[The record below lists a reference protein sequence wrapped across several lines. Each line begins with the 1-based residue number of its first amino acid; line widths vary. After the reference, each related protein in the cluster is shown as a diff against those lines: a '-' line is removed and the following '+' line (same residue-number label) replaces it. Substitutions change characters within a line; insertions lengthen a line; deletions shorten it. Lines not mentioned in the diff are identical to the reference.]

1 MKKWIFI
8 VFCFILGFII
18 HIFYIGY
25 TNELLFNK
33 FIKNS
38 NPDYTITDI
47 YFKKGFLTSKGSFT
61 LNHSH
66 TQLSTKINLKF
77 NNYFF
82 LNKIIKGNFT
92 NPFDFLDEV
101 LKNNKLGTFTLKLH
115 DNNSKIFLNIK
126 DINLSN
132 EGGDTII
139 NGGYIEALMN
149 KNLEIKNIKIH
160 FDMINFSQFYTKFV
174 LQNLNYE
181 QFFNNPVQFY
191 ELNLFSNSQQEI
203 NFNYLMLDNNKIN
216 SFYSKN
222 QVNFNEEN
230 STINLNI
237 QGKSNEIDIDLK
249 SLLGQNL
256 NFDKTKFNI
265 TINKFLYSNFNISH
279 FIQKNLDLEI
289 QNLILEKNKQNISLQ
304 GNLNIN
310 NSYQAK
316 LQVISS
322 DEPDEIFPWTK
333 DYGGL
338 NQYFLKENNNFFLNL
353 SYDNLANPQLKI
365 NGSEF
370 SNMDLN

>member
-181 QFFNNPVQFY
+181 QFFNYPVQFY

-289 QNLILEKNKQNISLQ
+289 QNLVLEKNKQNISLQ

>member
-265 TINKFLYSNFNISH
+265 TISKFLYSNFNISH

-289 QNLILEKNKQNISLQ
+289 QNLVLEKNKQNISLQ

>member
-139 NGGYIEALMN
+139 NGGYIEALIN

-191 ELNLFSNSQQEI
+191 ELNLFSDSQQQI
-203 NFNYLMLDNNKIN
+203 NFDYLVLDNNKIN

-230 STINLNI
+230 SVVNLNI
-237 QGKSNEIDIDLK
+237 QGESNEIDIDLK

-265 TINKFLYSNFNISH
+265 TINKFLNSNFNISH
-279 FIQKNLDLEI
+279 FIQKNLDLKI

-316 LQVISS
+316 LQVISL

-353 SYDNLANPQLKI
+353 SYDSLANPQLKI

>member
-160 FDMINFSQFYTKFV
+160 FDMINFSKFYTKFV

-191 ELNLFSNSQQEI
+191 ELNLFSDSQQEI
-203 NFNYLMLDNNKIN
+203 NFDYLVLDNNKIN

-265 TINKFLYSNFNISH
+265 TINKFLNSNFNISH
-279 FIQKNLDLEI
+279 FIQKNLDLKI

-353 SYDNLANPQLKI
+353 SYDSLANPQLKI

>member
-115 DNNSKIFLNIK
+115 DNNSKIFLSIK

-289 QNLILEKNKQNISLQ
+289 QNLVLEKNKQNISLQ

>member
-25 TNELLFNK
+25 TNEFLFNK

-191 ELNLFSNSQQEI
+191 ELNLFNDSQQEI
-203 NFNYLMLDNNKIN
+203 NFDYLILDNNKIN

-230 STINLNI
+230 SVVNLNI
-237 QGKSNEIDIDLK
+237 QGKSNEINIDLK

-265 TINKFLYSNFNISH
+265 TINKFLNSNFNISH

-353 SYDNLANPQLKI
+353 SYDSLANPQLKI

>member
-38 NPDYTITDI
+38 NPDYTITNI

-289 QNLILEKNKQNISLQ
+289 QNLVLEKNKQNISLQ

>member
-1 MKKWIFI
+1 MKKSIFI
-8 VFCFILGFII
+8 VFCFILGFIT

-33 FIKNS
+33 FIKNC

-139 NGGYIEALMN
+139 NGGYIEALIN

-160 FDMINFSQFYTKFV
+160 FDMIDFSQFYTKFV

-191 ELNLFSNSQQEI
+191 ELNLFSDSQQEI
-203 NFNYLMLDNNKIN
+203 NFDYLVLDNNKIN

-230 STINLNI
+230 STVNLNI

-265 TINKFLYSNFNISH
+265 TINKFLNSNFNISY
-279 FIQKNLDLEI
+279 FIQKNLDLKI

-353 SYDNLANPQLKI
+353 SYDSLANPQLKI

>member
-132 EGGDTII
+132 EGGNTII

-289 QNLILEKNKQNISLQ
+289 QNLVLEKNKQNISLQ

>member
-191 ELNLFSNSQQEI
+191 ELNLFSNSQQQI

-289 QNLILEKNKQNISLQ
+289 QNLVLEKNKQNISLQ

-365 NGSEF
+365 NGSKF

>member
-1 MKKWIFI
+1 MKKSIFI
-8 VFCFILGFII
+8 VFCFILGFIT

-33 FIKNS
+33 FIKNC

-139 NGGYIEALMN
+139 NGGYIEALIN

-160 FDMINFSQFYTKFV
+160 FDMIDFSQFYTKFV

-191 ELNLFSNSQQEI
+191 ELNLFSDSQQEI
-203 NFNYLMLDNNKIN
+203 NFDYLVLDNNKIN

-222 QVNFNEEN
+222 QINFNEEN
-230 STINLNI
+230 STVNLNI

-265 TINKFLYSNFNISH
+265 TINKFLNSNFNISY
-279 FIQKNLDLEI
+279 FIQKNLDLKI

-353 SYDNLANPQLKI
+353 SYDSLANPQLKI

>member
-139 NGGYIEALMN
+139 NGGYIEVLMN
-149 KNLEIKNIKIH
+149 KNLEIKNMKIH

-191 ELNLFSNSQQEI
+191 ELNLFSDSQQEI
-203 NFNYLMLDNNKIN
+203 NFDYLVLDNNKIN

-230 STINLNI
+230 SVVNLNI
-237 QGKSNEIDIDLK
+237 QGKSNEINIDLK

-265 TINKFLYSNFNISH
+265 TINKFFNSNFNISH
-279 FIQKNLDLEI
+279 FIQKNLDLKI

-353 SYDNLANPQLKI
+353 SYDSLANPQLKI

>member
-160 FDMINFSQFYTKFV
+160 FDMINFSQFYTNFV

-191 ELNLFSNSQQEI
+191 ELNLFSNSQQQI

-289 QNLILEKNKQNISLQ
+289 QNLVLEKNKQNISLQ

>member
-139 NGGYIEALMN
+139 KGGYIKALMN

-191 ELNLFSNSQQEI
+191 ELNLFNDSQQEI
-203 NFNYLMLDNNKIN
+203 NFDYLILDNNKIN

-230 STINLNI
+230 SVVNLNI
-237 QGKSNEIDIDLK
+237 QGKSNEINIDLK

-256 NFDKTKFNI
+256 NFNKTKFNI
-265 TINKFLYSNFNISH
+265 TINKFLNSNFNIPH
-279 FIQKNLDLEI
+279 FIQKNLDLTI

-310 NSYQAK
+310 NSY
-316 LQVISS
+316 
-322 DEPDEIFPWTK
+322 
-333 DYGGL
+333 
-338 NQYFLKENNNFFLNL
+338 
-353 SYDNLANPQLKI
+353 
-365 NGSEF
+365 
-370 SNMDLN
+370 

>member
-1 MKKWIFI
+1 MKKSIFI

-82 LNKIIKGNFT
+82 LNKIIKGDFT

-139 NGGYIEALMN
+139 NGEYIEALMN
-149 KNLEIKNIKIH
+149 ENLGIKNIKIH
-160 FDMINFSQFYTKFV
+160 FDMIDFSQFYTKFV
-174 LQNLNYE
+174 LQNFNYE

-191 ELNLFSNSQQEI
+191 KLNLFSDSQQEI
-203 NFNYLMLDNNKIN
+203 NFDYLALDNNKIN

-230 STINLNI
+230 STVNLNI

-265 TINKFLYSNFNISH
+265 IINKFLNSNFNLSH
-279 FIQKNLDLEI
+279 FIQKNLDLKI

-338 NQYFLKENNNFFLNL
+338 NQYFLKENNNFLLNL
-353 SYDNLANPQLKI
+353 SYDSLANPQLKI
-365 NGSEF
+365 NGNKF

>member
-289 QNLILEKNKQNISLQ
+289 QNLVLEKNKQNISLQ

-333 DYGGL
+333 DCGGL

>member
-203 NFNYLMLDNNKIN
+203 NFNYLKLDNNKIN

-289 QNLILEKNKQNISLQ
+289 QNLVLEKNKQNISLQ

>member
-289 QNLILEKNKQNISLQ
+289 QNLVLEKNKQNISLQ

>member
-115 DNNSKIFLNIK
+115 DNNYKIFLNIK

-191 ELNLFSNSQQEI
+191 ELNLFSNSQQQI

-289 QNLILEKNKQNISLQ
+289 QNLVLEKNKQNISLQ

>member
-38 NPDYTITDI
+38 DPDYTITDI

-289 QNLILEKNKQNISLQ
+289 QNLVLEKNKQNISLQ

>member
-191 ELNLFSNSQQEI
+191 ELNLFSNSQQQI

-289 QNLILEKNKQNISLQ
+289 QNLVLEKNKQNISLQ

-310 NSYQAK
+310 SSYQAK

>member
-149 KNLEIKNIKIH
+149 KNLEIKNTKIH

-191 ELNLFSNSQQEI
+191 ELNLFSDSQQEI
-203 NFNYLMLDNNKIN
+203 NFDYLVLDNNKIN

-265 TINKFLYSNFNISH
+265 TINKFLNSNFNISH
-279 FIQKNLDLEI
+279 FIQKNLDLKI

-353 SYDNLANPQLKI
+353 SYDSLANPQLKI

>member
-1 MKKWIFI
+1 MKKSIFI

-38 NPDYTITDI
+38 SPDYTITDI

-160 FDMINFSQFYTKFV
+160 FNMIDFSQFYTKFV

-191 ELNLFSNSQQEI
+191 ELNLFSDSQQEI
-203 NFNYLMLDNNKIN
+203 NFDYLVLDNNKIN

-265 TINKFLYSNFNISH
+265 TINKFLNSNFNISH
-279 FIQKNLDLEI
+279 FIQKNLDLKI

-310 NSYQAK
+310 NSYQVK

-353 SYDNLANPQLKI
+353 SYDSLANPQLKI
-365 NGSEF
+365 NGSKF

>member
-66 TQLSTKINLKF
+66 TQLSTKIDLKF
-77 NNYFF
+77 NNYFL

-139 NGGYIEALMN
+139 NGGYIEVLMN

-237 QGKSNEIDIDLK
+237 QGKSNGIDIDLK

-289 QNLILEKNKQNISLQ
+289 QNLVLEKNKQNISLQ

>member
-1 MKKWIFI
+1 
-8 VFCFILGFII
+8 
-18 HIFYIGY
+18 
-25 TNELLFNK
+25 

-82 LNKIIKGNFT
+82 LNKIIKGDFT
-92 NPFDFLDEV
+92 NPFNFLDEV

-149 KNLEIKNIKIH
+149 ENLGIKNIKIH
-160 FDMINFSQFYTKFV
+160 FDMIDFSQFYTKFV

-191 ELNLFSNSQQEI
+191 KLNLFSDSQQEI
-203 NFNYLMLDNNKIN
+203 NFDYLVLDNNKIN

-230 STINLNI
+230 STVNLNI

-265 TINKFLYSNFNISH
+265 TINKFLNSNFNISR
-279 FIQKNLDLEI
+279 FIQKNLDLKI

-304 GNLNIN
+304 GNLNIS

-353 SYDNLANPQLKI
+353 SYDSLANPQLKI

>member
-25 TNELLFNK
+25 ANELLFNK
-33 FIKNS
+33 FSKN
-38 NPDYTITDI
+38 NNTDYTITDI
-47 YFKKGFLTSKGSFT
+47 YFQKGFLTSKGSFT
-61 LNHSH
+61 LNNSH

-82 LNKIIKGNFT
+82 LNKIIKGDFT
-92 NPFDFLDEV
+92 NPFNFLDEV
-101 LKNNKLGTFTLKLH
+101 LKNNKLGTFTLKL
-115 DNNSKIFLNIK
+115 DKDKAKIFLNIK
-126 DINLSN
+126 DINSSN

-160 FDMINFSQFYTKFV
+160 FDTIDFSQFYTKFV

-181 QFFNNPVQFY
+181 QFFNNPSQFY
-191 ELNLFSNSQQEI
+191 GLNLLSDSEQEI
-203 NFNYLMLDNNKIN
+203 NFDYLMLDNNKIN

-222 QVNFNEEN
+222 QVNINEEN
-230 STINLNI
+230 STLSLNI
-237 QGKSNEIDIDLK
+237 QGRTNEIDIELK

-265 TINKFLYSNFNISH
+265 TINKFFDSKFNIAH
-279 FIQKNLDLEI
+279 LIQKNLVLKI
-289 QNLILEKNKQNISLQ
+289 QNLILEKNKQNISFQ
-304 GNLNIN
+304 GSLNIN
-310 NSYQAK
+310 NAYQAK
-316 LQVISS
+316 LQIISS
-322 DEPDEIFPWTK
+322 DEPDKIFIWAK
-333 DYGGL
+333 NYGGL

-353 SYDNLANPQLKI
+353 SYDSLANPQLKI

-370 SNMDLN
+370 LNMDLN

>member
-33 FIKNS
+33 LSKNN
-38 NPDYTITDI
+38 NPNYQITDI
-47 YFKKGFLTSKGSFT
+47 WFKKGFLTSKGSFT
-61 LNHSH
+61 LNNSH
-66 TQLSTKINLKF
+66 AQLSTKINLKF

-82 LNKIIKGNFT
+82 LNKIIKGELT
-92 NPFDFLDEV
+92 NPFNFLDEV

-115 DNNSKIFLNIK
+115 DNNAKIFLNIK

-149 KNLEIKNIKIH
+149 KNLEIKNIKMH
-160 FDMINFSQFYTKFV
+160 FDIIDFSQFYTKFL
-174 LQNLNYE
+174 LQNLDYE

-191 ELNLFSNSQQEI
+191 NFNLFGDSKQEI
-203 NFNYLMLDNNKIN
+203 SFDYLMLDNNKIN

-222 QVNFNEEN
+222 QVKLSKEN
-230 STINLNI
+230 STVNLNI
-237 QGKSNEIDIDLK
+237 QGKSNEINIDLK
-249 SLLGQNL
+249 PLLGQNL

-265 TINKFLYSNFNISH
+265 TINKILDSNFNIAH
-279 FIQKNLDLEI
+279 FIQKNLDLKI
-289 QNLILEKNKQNISLQ
+289 QNLILEKNKQNISFQ

-310 NSYQAK
+310 NTYQAK
-316 LQVISS
+316 LRIISS
-322 DEPDEIFPWTK
+322 DEPDKIFLWTK
-333 DYGGL
+333 NYGGL

-353 SYDNLANPQLKI
+353 SYDSLANPQLKI
-365 NGSEF
+365 NDSEF

>member
-132 EGGDTII
+132 EDGDTII
-139 NGGYIEALMN
+139 NGGYIEASMN

-191 ELNLFSNSQQEI
+191 ELNLFSDSQQEI
-203 NFNYLMLDNNKIN
+203 NFDYLVLDNNKIN

-265 TINKFLYSNFNISH
+265 TINKFLNSNFNISY
-279 FIQKNLDLEI
+279 FIQKNLDLKI

-310 NSYQAK
+310 NSYQVK

-353 SYDNLANPQLKI
+353 SYDSLANPQLKI

>member
-1 MKKWIFI
+1 MKKSIFI

-82 LNKIIKGNFT
+82 LNKIIKGDFT

-149 KNLEIKNIKIH
+149 ENLGIKNIKIH
-160 FDMINFSQFYTKFV
+160 FDMIDFSQFYTKFV

-191 ELNLFSNSQQEI
+191 KLNLFSDSQQEI
-203 NFNYLMLDNNKIN
+203 NFDYLVLDNNKIN

-230 STINLNI
+230 STVNLNI

-265 TINKFLYSNFNISH
+265 TINKFLNSNFNISR
-279 FIQKNLDLEI
+279 FIQKNLDLKI

-304 GNLNIN
+304 GNLNIS

-353 SYDNLANPQLKI
+353 SYDSLANPQLKI

>member
-47 YFKKGFLTSKGSFT
+47 YFNKGFLTSKGSFT

-289 QNLILEKNKQNISLQ
+289 QNLVLEKNKQNISLQ

>member
-18 HIFYIGY
+18 HIFYIRY

-191 ELNLFSNSQQEI
+191 ELNLFSDSQQEI
-203 NFNYLMLDNNKIN
+203 NFDYLVLDNNKIN

-230 STINLNI
+230 STIDLNI

-265 TINKFLYSNFNISH
+265 IINKFLNSNFNISH
-279 FIQKNLDLEI
+279 FIQKNLDLKI

-322 DEPDEIFPWTK
+322 DEPDEIFPWAK

-353 SYDNLANPQLKI
+353 SYDSLANPQLKI
-365 NGSEF
+365 NGSKF

>member
-92 NPFDFLDEV
+92 NPFDFLDKV

-139 NGGYIEALMN
+139 NGGYIEVLMN

-191 ELNLFSNSQQEI
+191 ELNLFSKSQQQI
-203 NFNYLMLDNNKIN
+203 NFDYLVLDNNKIN

-222 QVNFNEEN
+222 LVNFNEEN

-265 TINKFLYSNFNISH
+265 TINKFLNSNCNISH

-353 SYDNLANPQLKI
+353 SYDSLANPQLKI

>member
-115 DNNSKIFLNIK
+115 DNNYKIFLNIK

-289 QNLILEKNKQNISLQ
+289 QNLVLEKNKQNISLQ

>member
-82 LNKIIKGNFT
+82 LDKIIKGNFT

-101 LKNNKLGTFTLKLH
+101 LKNNQLGTFTLKLH

-160 FDMINFSQFYTKFV
+160 FDMIDFSQFYTKFI

-191 ELNLFSNSQQEI
+191 ELNLFSDSQQEI
-203 NFNYLMLDNNKIN
+203 NFDYLVLDNNKIN

-230 STINLNI
+230 SAINLNI

-265 TINKFLYSNFNISH
+265 TINKFLNSNFNISH

-353 SYDNLANPQLKI
+353 SYDSLANPQLKI

>member
-191 ELNLFSNSQQEI
+191 ELNLFSDSQQEI
-203 NFNYLMLDNNKIN
+203 NFDYLVLDNNKIN

-230 STINLNI
+230 SVVNLNI

-265 TINKFLYSNFNISH
+265 TINKFLNSNFNISH
-279 FIQKNLDLEI
+279 FIQKNLDLKI

-353 SYDNLANPQLKI
+353 SYDSLANPQLKI